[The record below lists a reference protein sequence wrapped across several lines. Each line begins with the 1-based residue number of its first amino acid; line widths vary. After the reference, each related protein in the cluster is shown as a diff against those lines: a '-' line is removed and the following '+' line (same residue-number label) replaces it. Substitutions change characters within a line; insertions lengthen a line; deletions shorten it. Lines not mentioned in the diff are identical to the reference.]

1 MEIMF
6 NLSSRLVLK
15 WKIINFKKNNKM
27 TLFNIFLDN
36 SLSNSELAFFSLFT
50 GLVGVIGYSLL
61 SNVFNRSINSVETFS
76 SVPDSPRTFSF
87 THSQLGE
94 IQDLFDPIIK
104 TEPEFKEIGVQTL
117 LSDTN
122 HGLHTMINNDLR
134 VSAELSEIGTRDVEA
149 SSIINE
155 LSDNSVQTL
164 VQYAEK
170 GVQIKPKMNIDLNS
184 TMLDQVETLPSMLPP
199 IVDELTA
206 SSTPIPGLVM
216 DVATAVANYYPMF
229 MG

>member
-1 MEIMF
+1 
-6 NLSSRLVLK
+6 
-15 WKIINFKKNNKM
+15 M

-36 SLSNSELAFFSLFT
+36 SLSNSDIAFFSLFT

-61 SNVFNRSINSVETFS
+61 SSVLNRSIYNSVETFS

-94 IQDLFDPIIK
+94 IQDLFDPIIR
-104 TEPEFKEIGVQTL
+104 TEPKFKEMGVQTL

-122 HGLHTMINNDLR
+122 HGLQTMVNTDLR
-134 VSAELSEIGTRDVEA
+134 VSAELSEIGTRDVQT

-155 LSDNSVQTL
+155 LSDSSIQTL

-199 IVDELTA
+199 IVDLELTA
-206 SSTPIPGLVM
+206 STPIPGLVM